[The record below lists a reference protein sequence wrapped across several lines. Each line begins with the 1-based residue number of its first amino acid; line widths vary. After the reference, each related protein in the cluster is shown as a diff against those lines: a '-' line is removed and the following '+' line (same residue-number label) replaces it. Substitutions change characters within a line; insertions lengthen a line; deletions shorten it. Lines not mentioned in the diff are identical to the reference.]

1 MKLKC
6 TKCAKDWNVSRLTT
20 KDESSYICPHCTSKE
35 RRSTCTTTSAKHAE
49 HIWIRERNAN
59 AKR

>member
-1 MKLKC
+1 MKC
-6 TKCAKDWNVSRLTT
+6 TRCGKEWKVSKLTT

-35 RRSTCTTTSAKHAE
+35 RRTLCTTTPAKYAE
-49 HIWIRERNAN
+49 RIWTPERNAN